1 MIRLGVNLDHIAT
14 VRNAREEKYPDPVQ
28 AAVFAELGGAANIT
42 CHLREDRRHIRDR
55 DVELLK
61 ELIKIP
67 LNLEI
72 AATEEMVCF
81 AEKIKAHSVTL
92 VPEKRQELTTEG
104 GLSMG
109 DVSDSLKGS
118 VDRLKKVGSLVV
130 LFVESNPKDMEL
142 SHSVGA
148 DAVELHTGELCRILD
163 AEVSTAQKYKA
174 VQEFSVGAKRAHELG
189 MQVHIGHGL
198 NYANAM
204 WAQHIPHV
212 EEANIGHAIIA
223 QSIFTG
229 LQAATGQMFK
239 LLNNPQYKPL
249 V

>member
-28 AAVFAELGGAANIT
+28 AAVFAELGGASNIT

-61 ELIKIP
+61 QLIKIP

-72 AATEEMVCF
+72 SATSEMVAF
-81 AEKIKAHSVTL
+81 ANQIKAHSVTL

-104 GLSMG
+104 GLSMP
-109 DVSDSLKGS
+109 DVANSLKNS
-118 VDRLKKVGSLVV
+118 IDQLKASGSLVV
-130 LFVESNPKDMEL
+130 LFVESNAKDMEL
-142 SHSVGA
+142 SKEVGA

-163 AEVSTAQKYKA
+163 SEASSAAKHKA
-174 VQEFSVGAKRAHELG
+174 IREFSVGAQRAHELG
-189 MQVHIGHGL
+189 MQVHVGHGL

-204 WAQHIPHV
+204 WMQLVPHI

-229 LQAATGQMFK
+229 LQSATRQMLE
-239 LLNNPQYKPL
+239 LLNNPANRPL
-249 V
+249 

>member
-28 AAVFAELGGAANIT
+28 AAVFAELGGASNIT

-72 AATEEMVCF
+72 AATEQMVAL
-81 AEKIKAHSVTL
+81 AEKTRAHSVTL

-104 GLSMG
+104 GLSMRK
-109 DVSDSLKGS
+109 VSSSLKSAVGRIKES
-118 VDRLKKVGSLVV
+118 GSLVV
-130 LFVESNPKDMEL
+130 LFVESNDEDMEL
-142 SHSVGA
+142 SKEVGA

-163 AEVSTAQKYKA
+163 SEVTTLAKHQA
-174 VQEFSVGAKRAHELG
+174 VAKFSAGAKRAHELG
-189 MQVHIGHGL
+189 MQVHVGHGL

-204 WAQHIPHV
+204 WMQHIPHV

-223 QSIFTG
+223 QSIFSG
-229 LQAATGQMFK
+229 LQVATRQMLE
-239 LLNNPQYKPL
+239 LLNNTEYKPL
-249 V
+249 

>member
-28 AAVFAELGGAANIT
+28 AAVFAELGGASNIT

-72 AATEEMVCF
+72 AATEPMIAF

-104 GLSMG
+104 GLSMSE
-109 DVSDSLKGS
+109 VSESLKSS
-118 VDRLKKVGSLVV
+118 VSRLKTAGSLVV
-130 LFVESNPKDMEL
+130 LFVESAEEDMKL
-142 SHSVGA
+142 SKEVDA
-148 DAVELHTGELCRILD
+148 DAVELHTGELCRVLD
-163 AEVSTAQKYKA
+163 TEVSTVAKHKAIQK
-174 VQEFSVGAKRAHELG
+174 FSKGALLAHELG
-189 MQVHIGHGL
+189 MQVHVGHGL

-204 WAQHIPHV
+204 WMQHVPYV

-223 QSIFTG
+223 QSIFSG
-229 LQAATGQMFK
+229 LQTATRQMLE
-239 LLNNPQYKPL
+239 LLNNPEYKPL
-249 V
+249 